1 MKLQTLALAATLS
14 LGLSAVLG
22 GAALA
27 DGQLNAALR
36 APAAKTKVVAGGA
49 VWTCDG
55 AACVAAAAPSRAF
68 SAAGCKALVK
78 EVGPVAAV
86 GAEARQLDGAD
97 LAKCNGETAVASA
110 KPTPAAAN

>member
-55 AACVAAAAPSRAF
+55 AA
-68 SAAGCKALVK
+68 
-78 EVGPVAAV
+78 
-86 GAEARQLDGAD
+86 
-97 LAKCNGETAVASA
+97 
-110 KPTPAAAN
+110 